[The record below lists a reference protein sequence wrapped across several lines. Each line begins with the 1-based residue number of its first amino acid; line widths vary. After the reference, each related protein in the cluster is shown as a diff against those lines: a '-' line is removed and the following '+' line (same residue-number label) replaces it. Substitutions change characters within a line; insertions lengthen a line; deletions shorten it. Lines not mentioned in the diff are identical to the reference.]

1 MTTRYIRLEATKTQG
16 ETFASLNQL
25 NYVGTVVEETAA
37 ETEAAVVETEAPAPE
52 TEAPAVETEAPAAA
66 ETVTEVVEVPAA
78 PQTFDFGVIAAIAAV
93 ISAAGYAVTRRRV

>member
-1 MTTRYIRLEATKTQG
+1 MEATRTYG
-16 ETFASLNQL
+16 GYASLNQL
-25 NYVGTVVEETAA
+25 TYVGTVVDESAL
-37 ETEAAVVETEAPAPE
+37 ETEAPAPE